1 MQAAKFRWYTPQ
13 EGLLCV
19 WKLHQKTKCNQQNGL
34 LKDYFTSFLTLT
46 WTKTTGGSIIQLL
59 EIFFFF
65 YGICSVRSVH
75 SAWKVW
81 SVQDI
86 QFDQVIGKENHCIE
100 NSSSSF
106 HFSVPLFSFLLKQ
119 TFALCPKISIPCEAK
134 LATTAVKLDVI
145 VFRGGGRRNQ
155 IVQVGQSS

>member
-1 MQAAKFRWYTPQ
+1 MQTAKFRGEMPH
-13 EGLLCV
+13 EGLLCI
-19 WKLHQKTKCNQQNGL
+19 WKLHQKTNCNQQNGL

-46 WTKTTGGSIIQLL
+46 WTKTTGRSIIQLL

-86 QFDQVIGKENHCIE
+86 QFHQVIGDLFMFHRRIQREPLHQAFI
-100 NSSSSF
+100 SLLHHFHSF
-106 HFSVPLFSFLLKQ
+106 WSKHL
-119 TFALCPKISIPCEAK
+119 LCPKISIPCEAN
-134 LATTAVKLDVI
+134 LQPLQL
-145 VFRGGGRRNQ
+145 NLMW
-155 IVQVGQSS
+155 